1 MYLDDEEHIWS
12 EHGTVLR
19 GESWKRA
26 VFLKQILNEVPG
38 NGLAQFDAGNDC
50 VACVPEA
57 EYTEAVKTQYLYYFS
72 FLRPSYRC
80 FYIDDAT
87 DFVVEIIDTYAMTVK
102 RFGIMHG
109 HFKVELP
116 LMPYLAIRLRKAQ
129 EEDYNYVEPVEETVE
144 EPAEQLAAAEEEEI
158 PAPFAPEPEE
168 EPVEPERKKE
178 EPAVDNDA
186 LAATIKLSVEEEE
199 PEADFLEELANQ
211 GKEETAEEAIE
222 ETLQEPVFSIKD
234 ELLDGANEADLDFS
248 SIHDF
253 LADDIEKPAEE
264 KSNTEK
270 IAVEAAKSESEEE
283 EDDELPEIVT
293 DSYLAMHDAAEQK
306 ENTLN
311 IPPINFDKDKSE

>member
-1 MYLDDEEHIWS
+1 
-12 EHGTVLR
+12 
-19 GESWKRA
+19 
-26 VFLKQILNEVPG
+26 
-38 NGLAQFDAGNDC
+38 
-50 VACVPEA
+50 
-57 EYTEAVKTQYLYYFS
+57 
-72 FLRPSYRC
+72 
-80 FYIDDAT
+80 
-87 DFVVEIIDTYAMTVK
+87 
-102 RFGIMHG
+102 
-109 HFKVELP
+109 
-116 LMPYLAIRLRKAQ
+116 MPYLAIRLRKAQ

-168 EPVEPERKKE
+168 EPVEEPAEEKKE